1 VPNTKAVYSL
11 VQVQTLVHYSAI
23 MSLRAG
29 QLLQVL
35 EKHPLQTT
43 QMQKIIS
50 FKTEIQSI
58 GSIISMVA
66 RLQDGRQDNS
76 AILRQDR
83 NVSPST
89 KHPDQFLGPTTFLL
103 KGYQGF
109 NWGRGQKVAE
119 MKNRVPGKG
128 RQLKDA

>member
-1 VPNTKAVYSL
+1 MADRTIVPFL
-11 VQVQTLVHYSAI
+11 
-23 MSLRAG
+23 
-29 QLLQVL
+29 
-35 EKHPLQTT
+35 
-43 QMQKIIS
+43 
-50 FKTEIQSI
+50 
-58 GSIISMVA
+58 
-66 RLQDGRQDNS
+66 GRTG
-76 AILRQDR
+76 